1 MMSWISKSYTVASAL
16 YGCSRYMYIVYH
28 YPTGTSYKHQTPLLR
43 VESVQF
49 ISLQLNHLKSFL
61 CFLRTPC
68 WHFSG
73 RPWCGTGH
81 HAWVA
86 TAEAF
91 SPCCSKEW
99 KTQKKQVW
107 NEKSYRKIKE
117 CASVPYRFIHFN
129 HPLLADV
136 FNYEC
141 LNSMGHSMG
150 CHKCIFHAY
159 IYIYIN
165 TSPWHIFFKG

>member
-1 MMSWISKSYTVASAL
+1 MDVVDTYT
-16 YGCSRYMYIVYH
+16 YTH
-28 YPTGTSYKHQTPLLR
+28 YPTGTIYKHQTPLLG

-49 ISLQLNHLKSFL
+49 ISLQLNHLRSFL

-86 TAEAF
+86 TAEPF

-99 KTQKKQVW
+99 ITQKTGW
-107 NEKSYRKIKE
+107 NQTRHRKKKE

-129 HPLLADV
+129 HALLADV
-136 FNYEC
+136 FNFEC

-150 CHKCIFHAY
+150 YHKRIFHAD
-159 IYIYIN
+159 IYIYIL
-165 TSPWHIFFKG
+165 I

>member
-1 MMSWISKSYTVASAL
+1 MDVVDTYT
-16 YGCSRYMYIVYH
+16 YTH
-28 YPTGTSYKHQTPLLR
+28 YPTGTSYKHQTPLLG

-91 SPCCSKEW
+91 SSCCSKEW
-99 KTQKKQVW
+99 KKDEKKQV
-107 NEKSYRKIKE
+107 EIKKVIERSKSVLVCPIDLSFQPSTFSW
-117 CASVPYRFIHFN
+117 CFQFWVPQLKRTFDGG
-129 HPLLADV
+129 PTRV
-136 FNYEC
+136 F
-141 LNSMGHSMG
+141 SMR
-150 CHKCIFHAY
+150 
-159 IYIYIN
+159 IYNI
-165 TSPWHIFFKG
+165 